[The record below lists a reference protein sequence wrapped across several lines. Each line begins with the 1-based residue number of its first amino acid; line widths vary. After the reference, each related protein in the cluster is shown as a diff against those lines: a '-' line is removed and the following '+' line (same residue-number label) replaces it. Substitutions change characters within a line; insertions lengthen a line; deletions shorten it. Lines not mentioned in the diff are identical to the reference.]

1 MENLRL
7 KVLDCDKRYIARFS
21 VPAKN
26 KESFIVD
33 SDIPFSTEPFKLTQR
48 YFWFLVLHFCTRR
61 TYRSLSKKI
70 GHAPDFF
77 LYLVRM

>member
-1 MENLRL
+1 MEALRL
-7 KVLDCDKRYIARFS
+7 KVLDSDKRYIARFS
-21 VPAKN
+21 VPADRA
-26 KESFIVD
+26 EGFIVD
-33 SDIPFSTEPFKLTQR
+33 SDIPFSTEPYKLTQR

-61 TYRSLSKKI
+61 AYRVLSKKI